1 MRELAGSRNR
11 PTPRPN
17 MTYRNLIF
25 LHIPKAAG
33 TTLHSVLEKHY
44 APASQLSIYDPEQA
58 DRVLPQWPVERRETI
73 RLLKGHV
80 AFGLHQ
86 YLVGETA
93 YITFVRDPVDR
104 IVSHYYYV
112 RRMPSHYLYQ
122 QVMGRNMSLADYA
135 AARLSDE
142 LDNGQVRMLAGI
154 LSAEQ
159 VPIGTCDAGLLEL
172 AKKNI
177 AGHFAVA
184 GVTERFDE
192 SLALM
197 ALLLGW
203 DWVPSYKHLN
213 VSDNR
218 PGKGQIDAAAR
229 DSIERANP
237 LDCELY
243 GWARDRLE
251 RLLDEH
257 REQVTRMV
265 AKIQAANHLEQ
276 TGT

>member
-1 MRELAGSRNR
+1 
-11 PTPRPN
+11 

-44 APASQLSIYDPEQA
+44 PPASQVSIYDPEQA
-58 DRVLPQWPVERRETI
+58 ARVLPHWPLERREAI

-80 AFGLHQ
+80 VFGLHR
-86 YLVGETA
+86 YLVGKTT

-104 IVSHYYYV
+104 IASHYYYV
-112 RRMPSHYLYQ
+112 RRMPAHYLYQ
-122 QVMGRNMSLADYA
+122 QVMSRNMSLADYA
-135 AARLSDE
+135 AAGLSDE
-142 LDNGQVRMLAGI
+142 LDNGQVRMLAGV
-154 LSAEQ
+154 LSAET
-159 VPIGTCDAGLLEL
+159 VPVGSCDPRLLEL
-172 AKKNI
+172 AKQNI
-177 AGHFAVA
+177 EGHFAVA
-184 GVTERFDE
+184 GITERFDA

-197 ALLLGW
+197 AVRLGW

-218 PGKGQIDAAAR
+218 PDKGQIDAATR

-243 GWARDRLE
+243 RWVQDGLE
-251 RLLDEH
+251 RQLAEH
-257 REQVTRMV
+257 RDQVTRMV
-265 AKIQAANHLEQ
+265 AKIQAANRLER